1 MNSRPTF
8 ALQET
13 AFSALKL
20 LVFCSFRFCFGR
32 WSSQRDK
39 DRQTDRQT
47 DRQRKKNTDRRFFP
61 VLWAQRSSKEDAEK
75 NFIYLTIVV
84 PDADPS
90 QAEIALKP
98 TSVSFKGFSKTL
110 KRTYAVTLD
119 LYAEI
124 DEAASKVN
132 HTSRSVE
139 LKLVKKEL
147 KEEYWPR
154 LLKDSKKVHFLKTD
168 FDKWVDEDEQD
179 EAPADDFSQFGGM
192 GGGMGGMGGGMGGMP
207 GMGGTY
213 TAPPPFYNSLI
224 GRKERKKRK
233 TITNYSLYRRL
244 WRH

>member
-1 MNSRPTF
+1 MGAERGHKKTDDVTAAGPPFPPNTVRDGALTLEPALVIELGHTDNDPPT
-8 ALQET
+8 
-13 AFSALKL
+13 
-20 LVFCSFRFCFGR
+20 
-32 WSSQRDK
+32 
-39 DRQTDRQT
+39 
-47 DRQRKKNTDRRFFP
+47 
-61 VLWAQRSSKEDAEK
+61 VLWAQRSSKDDAEK

-90 QAEIALKP
+90 QAEITLKP

-110 KRTYAVTLD
+110 KRTYQVVLD

-147 KEEYWPR
+147 SDEYWPR
-154 LLKDSKKVHFLKTD
+154 LLKDAKKVHFLKTD

-192 GGGMGGMGGGMGGMP
+192 GGGGMGGAMPGGMGGMP
-207 GMGGTY
+207 GMGGT
-213 TAPPPFYNSLI
+213 
-224 GRKERKKRK
+224 
-233 TITNYSLYRRL
+233 
-244 WRH
+244 

>member
-1 MNSRPTF
+1 MS
-8 ALQET
+8 AET
-13 AFSALKL
+13 Y
-20 LVFCSFRFCFGR
+20 
-32 WSSQRDK
+32 
-39 DRQTDRQT
+39 T
-47 DRQRKKNTDRRFFP
+47 P
-61 VLWAQRSSKEDAEK
+61 EVLWAQRSSADDAEK

-90 QAEIALKP
+90 QAEISLKP
-98 TSVSFKGFSKTL
+98 SSVSFKGFSKTL
-110 KRTYAVTLD
+110 KRTYQVTLD

-207 GMGGTY
+207 GMGGDFGGIDFSKLGG
-213 TAPPPFYNSLI
+213 AGGFGAEGDEEEGDEEGEEGEDDGEMPALEGDKAAEPA
-224 GRKERKKRK
+224 KAA
-233 TITNYSLYRRL
+233 
-244 WRH
+244 

>member
-1 MNSRPTF
+1 MS
-8 ALQET
+8 AET
-13 AFSALKL
+13 Y
-20 LVFCSFRFCFGR
+20 
-32 WSSQRDK
+32 
-39 DRQTDRQT
+39 T
-47 DRQRKKNTDRRFFP
+47 P
-61 VLWAQRSSKEDAEK
+61 EVLWAQRSSKEDAEK

-207 GMGGTY
+207 GMGGDFGGIDFSKLGGMGGMPGLGGDDDADELDDAEEEDDEMPALEGEE
-213 TAPPPFYNSLI
+213 TAEAPKAAEATEAPKAAEATEAAEPA
-224 GRKERKKRK
+224 K
-233 TITNYSLYRRL
+233 TA
-244 WRH
+244 

>member
-1 MNSRPTF
+1 MS
-8 ALQET
+8 AET
-13 AFSALKL
+13 Y
-20 LVFCSFRFCFGR
+20 
-32 WSSQRDK
+32 
-39 DRQTDRQT
+39 T
-47 DRQRKKNTDRRFFP
+47 P
-61 VLWAQRSSKEDAEK
+61 EVLWAQRSSKDDAEK

-90 QAEIALKP
+90 QAEISLKP
-98 TSVSFKGFSKTL
+98 SSVSFKGFSKTL
-110 KRTYAVTLD
+110 KRTYQVTLD

-154 LLKDSKKVHFLKTD
+154 LLKDAKKVHFLKTD

-192 GGGMGGMGGGMGGMP
+192 GGMGGMGGGMGGMP
-207 GMGGTY
+207 GMGGDFGGIDFSKLGG
-213 TAPPPFYNSLI
+213 AGGFGGEEDEGEEGAEGDDEGDDDDEMPALEGEEAAAEPAKSA
-224 GRKERKKRK
+224 
-233 TITNYSLYRRL
+233 
-244 WRH
+244 